1 MNCERCREQIPE
13 VLAGRLDKAARE
25 KVIEHME
32 TCSGCRAELAELGVV
47 WRGLEA
53 LAVPAAEPQPAMRDR
68 FLEVLHAYEAGLEA
82 GKAAQVAAR
91 PARRPAAVAADGPRP
106 WYANLWPS
114 RPAWQFAM
122 AAALLVAGG
131 LAGKLAFTPRGENPE
146 LAQLKGQ
153 VEGLRQLV
161 ALSMLQDQSA
171 GSRLRGVTYSIEMA
185 QPDNQVLQSLLYA
198 LNNDENVDVR
208 LATVDALEKY
218 AADPNVRR
226 SLVDSVGRQES
237 PLVQVSLM
245 DLLVHLN
252 EKDALPA
259 LQRLS
264 ADPRVDETVRH
275 RAVAAMQKLG
285 LKKEEISH

>member
-1 MNCERCREQIPE
+1 MICERCREQIPE

-32 TCSGCRAELAELGVV
+32 TCSACRAELAELGVV

-53 LAVPAAEPQPAMRDR
+53 LAVPAAEPQPALRDR

-91 PARRPAAVAADGPRP
+91 PARRPAPAADGPRP
-106 WYANLWPS
+106 WYASFWPS

-122 AAALLVAGG
+122 AAALLAAGG

-218 AADPNVRR
+218 AGDPNVRGA
-226 SLVDSVGRQES
+226 LVDSVARQES
-237 PLVQVSLM
+237 PLVQVALM

-252 EKDALPA
+252 DKEALPA
-259 LQRLS
+259 LQRLAS
-264 ADPRVDETVRH
+264 DPQADETVRH
-275 RAVAAMQKLG
+275 RAIAAMQKLG

>member
-1 MNCERCREQIPE
+1 MICERCREQIPE

-32 TCSGCRAELAELGVV
+32 TCSACRAELAELGVV

-53 LAVPAAEPQPAMRDR
+53 LAVPSAEPQPALRDR

-82 GKAAQVAAR
+82 GKAAQIAAA
-91 PARRPAAVAADGPRP
+91 PARRPSPAAEGVRP
-106 WYANLWPS
+106 WYMHFWPS

-146 LAQLKGQ
+146 LALLKGQ

-198 LNNDENVDVR
+198 LNNDETVDVR

-218 AADPNVRR
+218 AADPTVRR
-226 SLVDSVGRQES
+226 ALVDSVARQES
-237 PLVQVSLM
+237 PLVQVALM

-252 EKDALPA
+252 DKEALPA

-264 ADPRVDETVRH
+264 ADPQVDETVRH

>member
-1 MNCERCREQIPE
+1 MICERCREQIPE

-32 TCSGCRAELAELGVV
+32 TCSACRAELAELGVV

-53 LAVPAAEPQPAMRDR
+53 LAVPAAEPQPALRDR

-82 GKAAQVAAR
+82 GKAAQVAAAPVR
-91 PARRPAAVAADGPRP
+91 RRAPAPDGLRP
-106 WYANLWPS
+106 WYTHLWPS

-146 LAQLKGQ
+146 LALLKGQ

-198 LNNDENVDVR
+198 LNNDETVNVR

-218 AADPNVRR
+218 AADPTVRR
-226 SLVDSVGRQES
+226 ALVDSVARQES
-237 PLVQVSLM
+237 PLVQVALM

-252 EKDALPA
+252 DKDVLPA

-264 ADPRVDETVRH
+264 ADPQADETVRH